1 MKLIAA
7 VILFLLILASPCHA
21 QTLTPQD
28 ARATL
33 TVARAQATAAVEIAT
48 ANAPTATM
56 QPTWTPQPT
65 ATMTTTPEPTQTPMP
80 TNTAT
85 VQPSAT
91 SAATATMMP
100 SATATQIVATPEPA
114 STGMRMP
121 VELWC
126 IVGILLMCAGIG
138 IAMRMVSKWRR

>member
-1 MKLIAA
+1 MKHLAA
-7 VILFLLILASPCHA
+7 VILFLILASPA
-21 QTLTPQD
+21 YSQTLTPQD

-33 TVARAQATAAVEIAT
+33 TVARAQATAASELAT
-48 ANAPTATM
+48 ANAPTATAW
-56 QPTWTPQPT
+56 PTITPQPT
-65 ATMTTTPEPTQTPMP
+65 ATATMTPEPTQTPQP

-91 SAATATMMP
+91 SAPTVTMLPSVTATAIAIEP
-100 SATATQIVATPEPA
+100 ATQGV
-114 STGMRMP
+114 RVP